1 MNYLPFVCNAA
12 PLKHF
17 NERAHP
23 IEMLVI
29 HSMAHGAIDGIA
41 RLDELELS
49 SHYVIDFDGTIWQCV
64 SEDKR
69 AWHAGVSSWRGLD
82 DINSRSIGIELCH
95 RSLGQSAFNKR
106 QIKALISLCR
116 EIIDRWHIS
125 PDMIV
130 AHSDIAP
137 TRKSDPGKAFP
148 WQELAANNI
157 GIWYGSRFAEENDIA
172 KMLSFIGYDVT
183 DIEAAA
189 YAFCRR
195 FLPNKVSTMP
205 VHRLLDHPC
214 PNKASQILDDR
225 QFITALQNIYAQYSL
240 FRK

>member
-1 MNYLPFVCNAA
+1 
-12 PLKHF
+12 
-17 NERAHP
+17 
-23 IEMLVI
+23 MLVI

-49 SHYVIDFDGTIWQCV
+49 SHYVIDFDGTIWQCI

-157 GIWYGSRFAEENDIA
+157 GIWYGSRFAEENDIT

>member
-49 SHYVIDFDGTIWQCV
+49 SHYVIDFDGTIWQCI

-157 GIWYGSRFAEENDIA
+157 GIWYGSRFAEENDIT